1 MSISRSSSA
10 ALHSVSMA
18 TRNVPALEGQRVYN
32 LTVLVRQL
40 ESGEAL
46 ARAANISLDEVQA
59 GSIRSALSKMVA
71 AMKSLIAEHVVSDK
85 PIPWIDPPM
94 EPTEQESRFMV
105 PLHL

>member
-1 MSISRSSSA
+1 MSISHSSST
-10 ALHSVSMA
+10 ALQTVSMA

-46 ARAANISLDEVQA
+46 ARAANISLEEVQA
-59 GSIRSALSKMVA
+59 GSIRSALSEMVA
-71 AMKSLIAEHVVSDK
+71 AMKSLIAEHVASDK